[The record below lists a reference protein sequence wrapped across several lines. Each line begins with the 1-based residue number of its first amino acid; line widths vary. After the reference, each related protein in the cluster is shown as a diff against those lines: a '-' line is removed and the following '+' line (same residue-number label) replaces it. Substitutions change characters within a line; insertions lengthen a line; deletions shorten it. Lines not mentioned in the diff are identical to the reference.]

1 MAITALTDARIY
13 VNEYDL
19 ASDVNNVEV
28 GVEVA
33 EIDVTNFDSGGWTEV
48 IGGLK
53 SGMVTMSGF
62 FDLAAGKSEEALE
75 ASLGSTG
82 QVITVTADDAV
93 GSTALFGSAFH
104 GKLSRL
110 GGVGEAAPL
119 SGDFKSSTPYG
130 LVEGELMVAKAT
142 QNAGDSSDVQ
152 QLGAV
157 SATQRIYVAL
167 HVFEVTGG
175 GSLAVIAES
184 DDNSDMTSATTRVSM
199 TAATGATA
207 EFKSAAGA
215 ITDDYWRIT
224 WTLSAGTATF
234 AVVAG
239 IQ

>member
-1 MAITALTDARIY
+1 MAISALTDARIY
-13 VNEYDL
+13 VNQYDL
-19 ASDVNNVEV
+19 ASNVNNVEV

-33 EIDVTNFDSGGWTEV
+33 ELDVTNFDSAGWTEV

-53 SGMVTMSGF
+53 SASFNLSGF
-62 FDLAAGKSEEALE
+62 FDLADNKSEEALA

-82 QVITVTADDAV
+82 QVITVVADDAV
-93 GSTALFGSAFH
+93 GSTALFGTAFH

-119 SGDFKSSTPYG
+119 SGSFKTSSQYG
-130 LVEGELMVAKAT
+130 VVEGKLMVAKAT
-142 QNAGDSSDVQ
+142 QSLGSTSTVQ

-157 SATQRIYVAL
+157 SATQRVYCAL

-175 GSLAVIAES
+175 GTLTVQLSS
-184 DDNSDMTSATTRVSM
+184 DDNSNFTSATARVAM
-199 TAATGATA
+199 TAATGPTSQ
-207 EFKSAAGA
+207 FSSTAGA
-215 ITDDYWRIT
+215 ITDDYWRVG
-224 WTLSAGTATF
+224 WTLTAGTATF